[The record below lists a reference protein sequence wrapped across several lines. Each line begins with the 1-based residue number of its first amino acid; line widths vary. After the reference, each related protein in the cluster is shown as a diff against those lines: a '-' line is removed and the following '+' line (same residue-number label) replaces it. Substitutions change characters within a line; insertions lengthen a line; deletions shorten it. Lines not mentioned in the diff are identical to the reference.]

1 MSPEYLFR
9 LVGMTVLAGVGAGI
23 GDDIADAINLPTDA
37 SVMLFFIIGAVSG
50 LTITPWVTTRP
61 ARAVQHLMVD
71 TSAEQLVS
79 ALIGVLF
86 GLIIAVLMAYPLS
99 LLPNP
104 SGQYLPALV
113 ALATA
118 YAGIL
123 LFGLRAP
130 DIFSM
135 LQALIQGEAY
145 EKMLAGEIL
154 LDTSVIIDGRILD
167 IAKTGF
173 IRQKLIIPQFVIREL
188 QQLADSSDM
197 LLRQRGRH
205 GLDVLNRLR
214 QENKVAVEIV
224 DDVPAE
230 GNGVDEM
237 LVALARERT
246 NVPIMT
252 HDMPLNKIA
261 NLRGVDVLNVNDL
274 ALALR
279 PVYLPGETINLHII
293 QEGKEADQGVGY
305 LVDGT
310 MVVVEGGKAYRDR
323 TIPTVITR
331 YIISPGGKMYFA
343 QPGGS
348 LR

>member
-1 MSPEYLFR
+1 MSPEFFFR
-9 LVGMTVLAGVGAGI
+9 IIGMTVLAGVGASI
-23 GDDIADAINLPTDA
+23 GNDIADAINLPTDA
-37 SVMLFFIIGAVSG
+37 SIMLFFIAGAISG
-50 LTITPWVTTRP
+50 LTITPWITTRP
-61 ARAVQHLMVD
+61 ARAIQQLMFD
-71 TSAEQLVS
+71 SSAEQLVS
-79 ALIGVLF
+79 SLIGVLL
-86 GLIIAVLMAYPLS
+86 GLIISVLLAYPLS
-99 LLPNP
+99 LLPSP
-104 SGQYLPALV
+104 SGEFLPTVV
-113 ALATA
+113 ALGLA
-118 YAGIL
+118 YIGIV

-130 DIFSM
+130 EIFSL
-135 LQALIQGEAY
+135 LQAVIRGETY
-145 EKMLAGEIL
+145 ESMMAGEIL

-173 IRQKLIIPQFVIREL
+173 LRQKLIIPQFVIREL

-205 GLDVLNRLR
+205 GLDILNRLR
-214 QENKVAVEIV
+214 QENKVAVEVV
-224 DDVPAE
+224 DDVPPE

-237 LVALARERT
+237 LVSLARERG
-246 NVPIMT
+246 NNPIMT

-261 NLRGVDVLNVNDL
+261 NLRGIDVLNVNDL

-293 QEGKEADQGVGY
+293 QEGKEAEQGVGY

-323 TIPTVITR
+323 TIPAVITR

-343 QPGGS
+343 QPTS
-348 LR
+348 HK